1 MRLAA
6 LYSGG
11 KDSTYAIY
19 RARQAGHQVS
29 CLLTVHPASADSLLL
44 HHPGTSYTHL
54 QSRSMGIPLLD
65 AKADS
70 VSDTDE
76 NAALSRLVERAVQ
89 RYQITGL
96 VHGGLRSAYQ
106 RRRFEQICRTY
117 DLQPVSPLWQPNDAY
132 LQRVIRDRFRFV
144 VISVSAGGLDQTWLG
159 RVVDMEGAKR
169 LDRLARIHGLAPDF
183 EGGEAETFVVD
194 CPLFACPI
202 VLCGIPH
209 WNGYTGRFE
218 IVEASTVEI
227 C

>member
-29 CLLTVHPASADSLLL
+29 CLLTIHPASADSPLL
-44 HHPGTSYTHL
+44 HHPGTAYTHL

-70 VSDTDE
+70 VADTDE
-76 NAALSRLVERAVQ
+76 NAALSNLVEQAIQ
-89 RYQITGL
+89 QYQITGL
-96 VHGGLRSAYQ
+96 VHGGLRSVYQ
-106 RRRFEQICRTY
+106 RRRFEKICQMY
-117 DLQPVSPLWQPNDAY
+117 DLEPVSPLWQPKDTY
-132 LQRVIRDRFRFV
+132 LQSVICDRFQFV

-159 RVVDMEGAKR
+159 RVVDLNGAR
-169 LDRLARIHGLAPDF
+169 CLDQLARMHGLAPDF

-202 VLCGIPH
+202 MLCGCPH

-218 IVEASTVEI
+218 IVEAAIVDR